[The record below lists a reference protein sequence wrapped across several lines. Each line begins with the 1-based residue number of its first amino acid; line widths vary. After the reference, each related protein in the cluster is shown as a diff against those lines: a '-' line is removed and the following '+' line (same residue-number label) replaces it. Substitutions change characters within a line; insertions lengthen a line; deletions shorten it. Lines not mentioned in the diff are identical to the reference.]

1 MKESE
6 VRDIICELHPD
17 EDFLFA
23 DGFDAAVIGLCTKTY
38 RVVYSKSK
46 CIEILSKDMDYEDA
60 SEHFD
65 FNVDGSYM
73 GEKTPIFVDDTLFQN

>member
-38 RVVYSKSK
+38 RVVYSK
-46 CIEILSKDMDYEDA
+46 
-60 SEHFD
+60 
-65 FNVDGSYM
+65 
-73 GEKTPIFVDDTLFQN
+73 